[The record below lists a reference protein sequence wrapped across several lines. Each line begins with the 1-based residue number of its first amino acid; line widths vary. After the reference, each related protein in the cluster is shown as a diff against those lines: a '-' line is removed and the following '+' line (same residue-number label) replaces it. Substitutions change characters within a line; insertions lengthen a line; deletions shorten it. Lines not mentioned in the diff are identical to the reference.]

1 MQVRAF
7 GFQLST
13 NYFFLLSKGLEI
25 VHLYTLAQNVETI
38 SRPFVGQKLGE
49 DCGYIAC
56 YSLETFVNMAT

>member
-1 MQVRAF
+1 
-7 GFQLST
+7 
-13 NYFFLLSKGLEI
+13 LSKNLEI

-38 SRPFVGQKLGE
+38 SKPFVGQKLGE